1 MRLDNKVAL
10 ISGGARGMGA
20 AEARMFAREG
30 AKVVI
35 GDVLDTEGRQVE
47 AEINQAGGECVFLN
61 LDVTQES
68 EWQMAVEAAVTRFG
82 KLDVLVNN
90 AGIIRPGGQAYLIEE
105 TSAEEWDLVM
115 NVNAKGVFLG
125 TKAAIP
131 EMRKAGGGSI
141 INISSNS
148 AFVGFPRSASYC
160 SSKAAVRIFTKCTA
174 IEYAKEGIRANSV
187 HPGTIDTAMTQPVW
201 QDDQTREEERV
212 EGSSDLAKYYID
224 KTPLGRIGTPE
235 DVAYGVLF
243 LASDESSFMT
253 GSELVIDGGYIAQ

>member
-1 MRLDNKVAL
+1 MRLENKVAL

-47 AEINQAGGECVFLN
+47 AEIDQAGGECVFLH

-68 EWQMAVEAAVTRFG
+68 EWQRAVEAAVTRFG

-90 AGIIRPGGQAYLIEE
+90 AGIIRLAGIEE
-105 TSAEEWDLVM
+105 TSADDWDLVM

-148 AFVGFPRSASYC
+148 AFVGYPRSASYC
-160 SSKAAVRIFTKCTA
+160 SSKAAVHIFTKCTA
-174 IEYAKEGIRANSV
+174 IEYAKEGIRVNSV
-187 HPGTIDTAMTQPVW
+187 HPGSIDTAMSGERLTNPERQ
-201 QDDQTREEERV
+201 RETEA
-212 EGSSDLAKYYID
+212 SN
-224 KTPLGRIGTPE
+224 PMGRTAHPDE
-235 DVAYGVLF
+235 VAYGVLF

-253 GSELVIDGGYIAQ
+253 GSELLIEGGYNAQ